1 MNCTRLGQV
10 VSAHLRLRGAGLDNY
25 YTTRLTVRTT
35 DELKGAYLGLC
46 KAKGVVA
53 SDEIRAFMV
62 SELEK
67 ALQDNWRGKIADTAT
82 RVRTEGRQAQK
93 PVKCDDT
100 SDMFDAESR

>member
-1 MNCTRLGQV
+1 MNCTHLGQV
-10 VSAHLRLRGAGLDNY
+10 VSAHLGSRGEGLDNY

-46 KAKGVVA
+46 KARGVVA

-67 ALQDNWRGKIADTAT
+67 ALQDNWRGKIADSDT
-82 RVRTEGRQAQK
+82 RVRTDGRQAEK
-93 PVKCDDT
+93 AIKCDNT
-100 SDMFDAESR
+100 GDMFDAKSR